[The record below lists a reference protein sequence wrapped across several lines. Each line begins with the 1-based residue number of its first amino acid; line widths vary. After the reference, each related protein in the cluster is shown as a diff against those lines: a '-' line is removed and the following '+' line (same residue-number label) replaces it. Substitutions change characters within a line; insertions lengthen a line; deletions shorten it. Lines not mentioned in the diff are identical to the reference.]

1 MTRKLLSAAA
11 VMVAVFFTGSL
22 VAQAADVTFGGQLRP
37 RYEVRQQSD
46 ANQNGEFIT
55 MRTRLNTNVKVDDNT
70 SAFLQFQ
77 MNSTWGG
84 GGFNPS
90 AASDASTEV
99 GLHQAYFTLKNL
111 FGAPVTAKI
120 GRQEIILDGHRLF
133 GNTGWTSGS
142 QSHDAA
148 VFTHSHDNMT
158 LLYGWSK
165 VFEAPDAFDETN
177 VEAHIG
183 WLNMKGLMGG
193 NSSTSV
199 YLVYIDNDSAHPALG
214 QVQFWTIGARHAGGS
229 GAIDYRGEFYFQSGE
244 SGGTGA
250 GGIDQDISAF
260 MFGGRVGYKAAGVGM
275 KPKITLWADYLSG
288 SDTTTTDF
296 EAFNTLFDTGHKFYG
311 LQDIILSQGVVGG
324 NHAGLLDIAVKLAMH
339 PTAKITAKA
348 DFHHFQT
355 AEDKLSGAVPT
366 LNDDL
371 GQEIDL
377 TLIYKYSA
385 NVKWSTGVSV
395 FFNDDNF
402 PINASTEDPSWFYI
416 MADLKF

>member
-1 MTRKLLSAAA
+1 
-11 VMVAVFFTGSL
+11 
-22 VAQAADVTFGGQLRP
+22 
-37 RYEVRQQSD
+37 
-46 ANQNGEFIT
+46 

-77 MNSTWGG
+77 MNSTFGAAP
-84 GGFNPS
+84 FSPS
-90 AASDASTEV
+90 APNDANTQV
-99 GLHQAYFTLKNL
+99 GMHQAYFTLKNL

-199 YLVYIDNDSAHPALG
+199 YLVYIDNDAAHPALG

-229 GAIDYRGEFYFQSGE
+229 GAIDYRGEFYFQSGQ

-250 GGIDQDISAF
+250 AGSDQDISAF

-311 LQDIILSQGVVGG
+311 LIDVAGPNAQGLIDLAIKVALHPMAKSTLKVDL
-324 NHAGLLDIAVKLAMH
+324 HA
-339 PTAKITAKA
+339 
-348 DFHHFQT
+348 FQR
-355 AEDKLSGAVPT
+355 AEDNAAG
-366 LNDDL
+366 NDDV
-371 GQEIDL
+371 GEEIDV
-377 TLIYKYSA
+377 TYIYKYSP
-385 NVKWSTGVSV
+385 STKMVVGFSY
-395 FFNDDNF
+395 FMGDDNF
-402 PINASTEDPSWFYI
+402 SAATDDDQSWFYV
-416 MADLKF
+416 MADVKF